1 MSVRKGN
8 RYSVRSK
15 IGKSGKRVSSKARF
29 RLLTIGDDR
38 RTGLLQALD
47 RILKCAGIGAIQC
60 RATYLPSLEAGHG
73 LQQGSRAGNA
83 AYRFRQDRH
92 AGESIVQQRSPASI
106 ERLTHVLP
114 LTIDKS
120 GRNPVVEYRGEHAA
134 VN

>member
-8 RYSVRSK
+8 RYPVGSK
-15 IGKSGKRVSSKARF
+15 IGKSGKRVGSKARF
-29 RLLTIGDDR
+29 RLLTIRDDR
-38 RTGLLQALD
+38 RTGLLKALD
-47 RILKCAGIGAIQC
+47 RILDRAGIGAIER
-60 RATYLPSLEAGHG
+60 RAAYLPNLETSYG
-73 LQQGSRAGNA
+73 LQQGSGAGNA
-83 AYRFRQDRH
+83 AYRFRQHRH